1 MIFEWQYVVASF
13 KVAVQYIPVTLA
25 LSVIPL
31 CIGIILG
38 TLIAIAR
45 KFQIKF
51 IGRAAEVIIP
61 VVKGIPL
68 VLHIFIMNFLILKPF
83 DALAKWYSWADIFRF
98 MDKTYI
104 GIIAMSVY
112 AVVVVSETMRSAL
125 LSVNDGQYEACYS
138 VGLTKGQALRRVIL
152 PQAFPFAVP
161 VLCNNFIGLIK
172 GSSIVYLITVVDVMN
187 GALTSAQINYRFLE
201 AYIAAALIYWAMCL
215 AVEKLSV
222 VLERHFKRYQI
233 RLPESGLRREVL

>member
-1 MIFEWQYVVASF
+1 MIFDFQYVVAAF

-31 CIGIILG
+31 LIGIALG
-38 TLIAIAR
+38 TLIAVAR
-45 KFQIKF
+45 KFRVRF
-51 IGRAAEVIIP
+51 IGRAADLIIP

-68 VLHIFIMNFLILKPF
+68 VLHLFIINFLVLKPF
-83 DALAKWYSWADIFRF
+83 DALAKWYSWADMFRL

-104 GIIAMSVY
+104 GIIAMSIY
-112 AVVVVSETMRSAL
+112 AVIVVSETMRSAL

-138 VGLTKGQALRRVIL
+138 VGLTKWQALRRVVL

-172 GSSIVYLITVVDVMN
+172 GSSIVYLIMVVDVMN
-187 GALTSAQINYRFLE
+187 GALTAAQINYRFLE

-215 AVEKLSV
+215 AVERVSLR
-222 VLERHFKRYQI
+222 LERYFNRYQI

>member
-1 MIFEWQYVVASF
+1 MLLEFQYIVASF

-31 CIGIILG
+31 CIGFALG

-45 KFQIKF
+45 KFSIRF
-51 IGRAAEVIIP
+51 IGRAADLIIP
-61 VVKGIPL
+61 VLKGIPL
-68 VLHIFIMNFLILKPF
+68 VLYLFIINFLILKPF
-83 DALAKWYSWADIFRF
+83 DALAAWYSWADIFRF

-112 AVVVVSETMRSAL
+112 AVIIISETMRSAL
-125 LSVNDGQYEACYS
+125 LSVPDGQYEASYS
-138 VGLTKGQALRRVIL
+138 VGLTKWQALRRVIL
-152 PQAFPFAVP
+152 PQALPFAVP

-172 GSSIVYLITVVDVMN
+172 GSSIVYLITIVDVMN

-215 AVEKLSV
+215 TVEKLSF
-222 VLERHFKRYQI
+222 VLEKHFKRYQI
-233 RLPESGLRREVL
+233 KLPDSGLRREVL

>member
-1 MIFEWQYVVASF
+1 MIFEFQYVAASF
-13 KVAVQYIPVTLA
+13 KVAVRYIPVTLA

-31 CIGIILG
+31 VIGIVLG
-38 TLIAIAR
+38 TLIAIVR
-45 KFQIKF
+45 RFRVRF
-51 IGRAAEVIIP
+51 IGRAADMVIP

-104 GIIAMSVY
+104 GIIALAVY
-112 AVVVVSETMRSAL
+112 AVVIVSETMRSAL

-138 VGLTKGQALRRVIL
+138 VGLTKWQALRRVVL

-172 GSSIVYLITVVDVMN
+172 GSSIVYLITVVDVLN

-215 AVEKLSV
+215 LVEKFSDI
-222 VLERHFKRYQI
+222 LEKYFKRYQF
-233 RLPESGLRREVL
+233 RLPESGWRREVL